1 MSLRE
6 KISSQGSLKV
16 YIFDRLN
23 TFLQDIDL
31 EPYSFPH
38 LIWQTYKDKTETLQ
52 RNADLHHFEK
62 L

>member
-16 YIFDRLN
+16 YINDRLN

-31 EPYSFPH
+31 ELFSFPH
-38 LIWQTYKDKTETLQ
+38 LLWQTTKTKQ
-52 RNADLHHFEK
+52 YFKGMQVNLHHFEK

>member
-23 TFLQDIDL
+23 AFLQDIDL
-31 EPYSFPH
+31 EAYSFPH
-38 LIWQTYKDKTETLQ
+38 LIWQTYKDKTEILQ

>member
-38 LIWQTYKDKTETLQ
+38 LIWQTFKDKTEILQ
-52 RNADLHHFEK
+52 RNAD
-62 L
+62 

>member
-6 KISSQGSLKV
+6 KINSQGSLKV
-16 YIFDRLN
+16 DRLN

-38 LIWQTYKDKTETLQ
+38 LIWQTYKDKTEILQ